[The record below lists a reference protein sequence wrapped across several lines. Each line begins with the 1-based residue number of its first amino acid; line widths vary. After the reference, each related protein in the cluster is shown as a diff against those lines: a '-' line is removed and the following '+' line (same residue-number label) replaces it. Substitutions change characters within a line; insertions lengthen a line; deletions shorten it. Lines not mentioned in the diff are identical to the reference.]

1 MMTNIVVRL
10 VVSILFMGIG
20 VVGLIMP
27 ILPGWLF
34 FGFAAIVLFP
44 KAPLTQKSVA
54 RIEQQFPWTRRMLR
68 FFTGER

>member
-1 MMTNIVVRL
+1 MNNIIVRL
-10 VVSILFMGIG
+10 IVSVVFMAIG

-44 KAPLTQKSVA
+44 NAPLTQKSVA

-68 FFTGER
+68 FFIGER